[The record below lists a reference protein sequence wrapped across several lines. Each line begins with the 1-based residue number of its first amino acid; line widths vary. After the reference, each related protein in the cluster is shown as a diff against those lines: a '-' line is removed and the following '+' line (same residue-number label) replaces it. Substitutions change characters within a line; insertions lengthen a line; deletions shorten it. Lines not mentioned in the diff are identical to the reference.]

1 MPKVD
6 FDLTLPPGVGF
17 ELGEWTPVDVLEA
30 GGGTYEPSALR
41 GVVRASDNTPLELGP
56 LAAILIQL
64 ASRDLAAMRA
74 TSVLGSYAL
83 SLAKGAQ
90 DGVSALRERAIQ
102 TGRVYIPR
110 KYVVSGLTVS
120 AGTWR
125 SLSIAEGEAVHGGFR
140 RYYAARP
147 NGIGVPPNYGT
158 TTINYILYLDN
169 SGEPFLSEGTTAPE
183 GALPLARITVP
194 AGDTGD
200 TLAGTITDLRTVIQP
215 STWAL
220 PPATATVV
228 LPTPMPSTAYAV
240 LLHLEAASDPGR
252 VELVVANKTKNAFVI
267 EHRGEADDV
276 VIRWMAVDMSV
287 V

>member
-1 MPKVD
+1 MPYIED
-6 FDLTLPPGVGF
+6 ILQT
-17 ELGEWTPVDVLEA
+17 LEA
-30 GGGTYEPSALR
+30 LGVQDDWAPAETIESGGGTIPRTSSKGL
-41 GVVRASDNTPLELGP
+41 VRASNNSIIELGP
-56 LAAILIQL
+56 FARIMAQY
-64 ASRDLAAMRA
+64 AMRDRA
-74 TSVLGSYAL
+74 ALRAASVLGSYAL

-110 KYVVSGLTVS
+110 KYVVSGLQLSTD
-120 AGTWR
+120 TWR

-147 NGIGVPPNYGT
+147 NAIAVPMNPNSYAVS
-158 TTINYILYLDN
+158 YVLYLDN
-169 SGEPFLSEGTTAPE
+169 NGNPYLVEGQTAPE
-183 GALPLARITVP
+183 GGLALARVTVP
-194 AGDTGD
+194 AGDTGG
-200 TLAGTITDLRTVIQP
+200 TFAGTITDLRAVIQP
-215 STWAL
+215 STWAC
-220 PPATATVV
+220 PPAAATVA

-240 LLHLEAASDPGR
+240 FLHVEGASDPGR
-252 VELVVANKTKNAFVI
+252 VELVVAQKTKNAFVI

>member
-1 MPKVD
+1 MP
-6 FDLTLPPGVGF
+6 TIE
-17 ELGEWTPVDVLEA
+17 ELLEFLVSQGIPDEWQPAETIES
-30 GGGTYEPSALR
+30 GGGAIPKTSSKGLIRSSTNEIIEVGAFARIMAQYAMRDRAALR
-41 GVVRASDNTPLELGP
+41 
-56 LAAILIQL
+56 AA
-64 ASRDLAAMRA
+64 
-74 TSVLGSYAL
+74 SVLGSYAL

-169 SGEPFLSEGTTAPE
+169 SGEPFLSEGTTVPE
-183 GALPLARITVP
+183 GGLPLARVTVP
-194 AGDTGD
+194 AGDTGAD
-200 TLAGTITDLRTVIQP
+200 FGGTITDLRTVIQP

-220 PPATATVV
+220 PPATATVA
-228 LPTPMPSTAYAV
+228 LPTLMPSTAYAV
-240 LLHLEAASDPGR
+240 FLHVEGASDPGR
-252 VELVVANKTKNAFVI
+252 VGLVVANKTRNAFVI

-276 VIRWMAVDMSV
+276 VLRWMAVDMSV

>member
-1 MPKVD
+1 MPYIE
-6 FDLTLPPGVGF
+6 
-17 ELGEWTPVDVLEA
+17 ELLEVLQGLGLSDDWQPAETIES
-30 GGGTYEPSALR
+30 GGGTIPKTSSK
-41 GVVRASDNTPLELGP
+41 GIVRSQSNDIIELGP
-56 LAAILIQL
+56 FARIMAQY
-64 ASRDLAAMRA
+64 AMRDRA
-74 TSVLGSYAL
+74 ALRAASVLGSYAL

-110 KYVVSGLTVS
+110 KYVVYGLTVS

-125 SLSIAEGEAVHGGFR
+125 SLSLAEGEAVHGGFR
-140 RYYAARP
+140 RYYSARP
-147 NGIGVPPNYGT
+147 NGIGVPPNHST
-158 TTINYILYLDN
+158 TTINYVLYLDN
-169 SGEPFLSEGTTAPE
+169 SGEPFLSEGTGVPE
-183 GALPLARITVP
+183 GGLPLARVTVP
-194 AGDTGD
+194 AGDVGATFG
-200 TLAGTITDLRTVIQP
+200 GTITDLRTVIQP

-228 LPTPMPSTAYAV
+228 LRTPMSSTAYAV
-240 LLHLEAASDPGR
+240 FLHLEAASDPGR
-252 VELVVANKTKNAFVI
+252 VELVVANKTRNTFVI

>member
-1 MPKVD
+1 MP
-6 FDLTLPPGVGF
+6 TIE
-17 ELGEWTPVDVLEA
+17 ELLEFLVSQGIPDEWQPAETIES
-30 GGGTYEPSALR
+30 GGGTIPKTSSKGLVRSSTNEIIEVGAFARIMAQYAMRDRAALR
-41 GVVRASDNTPLELGP
+41 
-56 LAAILIQL
+56 AA
-64 ASRDLAAMRA
+64 
-74 TSVLGSYAL
+74 SVLGSYAL

-90 DGVSALRERAIQ
+90 DGVSAIRERAIQ

-110 KYVVSGLTVS
+110 KYVVSGLQVS
-120 AGTWR
+120 AGQER

-147 NGIGVPPNYGT
+147 NAIAVPTNPNAFNV
-158 TTINYILYLDN
+158 NYVLYLDN
-169 SGEPFLSEGTTAPE
+169 NDNPFLREGTTVPE

-194 AGDTGD
+194 AGDVGPTFR
-200 TLAGTITDLRTVIQP
+200 GTITDLRTVIQP

-220 PPATATVV
+220 PPSTATVA

-240 LLHLEAASDPGR
+240 FLHVEGASDPGR

-276 VIRWMAVDMSV
+276 VLRWMAVDMSV

>member
-1 MPKVD
+1 MRD
-6 FDLTLPPGVGF
+6 R
-17 ELGEWTPVDVLEA
+17 A
-30 GGGTYEPSALR
+30 ALR
-41 GVVRASDNTPLELGP
+41 
-56 LAAILIQL
+56 AA
-64 ASRDLAAMRA
+64 
-74 TSVLGSYAL
+74 SVLGSYAL

-110 KYVVSGLTVS
+110 KYVVSGLQVTT
-120 AGTWR
+120 GTWR
-125 SLSIAEGEAVHGGFR
+125 SLSIAGGEAVHGGFR

-147 NGIGVPPNYGT
+147 NGIGVPPNHGT
-158 TTINYILYLDN
+158 TTIDYILYLDN
-169 SGEPFLSEGTTAPE
+169 SGEPFLSEGTTVLE
-183 GALPLARITVP
+183 GALPLARVTVP
-194 AGDTGD
+194 AGDTGA
-200 TLAGTITDLRTVIQP
+200 TFAGTITDLRTVIQP

-240 LLHLEAASDPGR
+240 FLHVEGASDPGR
-252 VELVVANKTKNAFVI
+252 VELVVSSKTQNAFVI

-276 VIRWMAVDMSV
+276 VVRWMAVDMSV

>member
-1 MPKVD
+1 MPYIE
-6 FDLTLPPGVGF
+6 
-17 ELGEWTPVDVLEA
+17 ELLEVLQGLGLSDDWQPAETIES
-30 GGGTYEPSALR
+30 GGGTIPKTSSK
-41 GVVRASDNTPLELGP
+41 GIVRSQSNDIIELGP
-56 LAAILIQL
+56 FARIMAQY
-64 ASRDLAAMRA
+64 AMRDRA
-74 TSVLGSYAL
+74 ALRAASVLGSYAL

-110 KYVVSGLTVS
+110 KYVVSGLQVTT
-120 AGTWR
+120 GTWR

-183 GALPLARITVP
+183 GALPLARVTVP
-194 AGDTGD
+194 AGDTGAD
-200 TLAGTITDLRTVIQP
+200 FGGTITDLRTVIQP
-215 STWAL
+215 STWTL
-220 PPATATVV
+220 PPATATVA
-228 LPTPMPSTAYAV
+228 LSAPMPSTAYAV
-240 LLHLEAASDPGR
+240 FLHVEGASDPGR
-252 VELVVANKTKNAFVI
+252 VELMVANKTRNAFVI

>member
-1 MPKVD
+1 MPKWEETNIPD
-6 FDLTLPPGVGF
+6 ANIEF
-17 ELGEWTPVDVLEA
+17 GEWMAVDVLEA
-30 GGGTYEPSALR
+30 GGGSYEPTPLR
-41 GVVRASDNTPLELGP
+41 GLVRASNNQPLSVGP
-56 LAAILIQL
+56 LAAIHLQL
-64 ASRDLAAMRA
+64 ASRDVSALRAA
-74 TSVLGSYAL
+74 SVLGSYAL
-83 SLAKGAQ
+83 FLAKGAQ

-110 KYVVSGLTVS
+110 KYVVSGLQVTT
-120 AGTWR
+120 GTWR
-125 SLSIAEGEAVHGGFR
+125 SLSIAEGEAMHGGFR

-147 NGIGVPPNYGT
+147 NGIGVPPNHGT

-183 GALPLARITVP
+183 GGLPLARITVP
-194 AGDTGD
+194 AGDTGAD
-200 TLAGTITDLRTVIQP
+200 FGGTITDLRKVIQP

-220 PPATATVV
+220 PPSTATVA

-240 LLHLEAASDPGR
+240 FLHVEGASDPGR
-252 VELVVANKTKNAFVI
+252 VELVVAQKTRNAFVI

-276 VIRWMAVDMSV
+276 VLRWMAVDMSV